1 MRREALLM
9 EKERLKKIEEDK
21 RKEEARRQ
29 QEELQE
35 INTLKGKFGNMI
47 NELKTDNTSLEFTIS
62 GLNLLPAQI
71 RILVQATM
79 VNQSLRSLSM
89 IRKGISDH
97 DGVEIAKCLNV
108 NQTLESVILEGN
120 NLGSLTAGAVGQLLE
135 KNHSIRVIDL
145 ENNDL
150 TDGGKSS
157 KGIVTLAEALKI
169 NKSLLHLN
177 LSNTNLDVICGQAL
191 LEAMKENN
199 TLIMLDL
206 SLNTKMNLNDVREIQ
221 KILVANKKEYD
232 EERFREFMERKH
244 LRKEEDISKILQL
257 KQEAKMMI
265 KEGINKR
272 IEAKQMQMDEDW
284 KTQVIYFFWIFFLII
299 NFGCVF
305 CLVFWF

>member
-1 MRREALLM
+1 M
-9 EKERLKKIEEDK
+9 EKLKKAEED
-21 RKEEARRQ
+21 RKKEHLRRQ

-97 DGVEIAKCLNV
+97 DGVEIAKCLNG
-108 NQTLESVILEGN
+108 NQSLESVILEGN
-120 NLGSLTAGAVGQLLE
+120 LLGSLTAGAVGQLLE
-135 KNHSIRVIDL
+135 KNTTIRVIDL
-145 ENNDL
+145 ESNDL
-150 TDGGKSS
+150 TDAGKNN
-157 KGIVTLAEALKI
+157 KGIVELAEALKN

-177 LSNTNLDVICGQAL
+177 LTNTNMDVTCSQAL
-191 LEAMKENN
+191 LEAMKENK
-199 TLIMLDL
+199 TLIMLDI
-206 SLNTKMNLNDVREIQ
+206 SQNAKMNLNDVREIQ
-221 KILVANKKEYD
+221 QILVANKKAYD

-265 KEGINKR
+265 REGIDKR
-272 IEAKQMQMDEDW
+272 IEAKQMQMDEEW
-284 KTQVIYFFWIFFLII
+284 KNKVIYCFHLINSEFFIF
-299 NFGCVF
+299 
-305 CLVFWF
+305 LVFGIGLG